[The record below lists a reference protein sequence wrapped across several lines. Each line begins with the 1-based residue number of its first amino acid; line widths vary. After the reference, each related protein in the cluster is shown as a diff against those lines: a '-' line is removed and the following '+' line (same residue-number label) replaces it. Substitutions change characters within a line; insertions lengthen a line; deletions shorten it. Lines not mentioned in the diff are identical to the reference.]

1 MVIKGLNHQVN
12 PLDLV
17 QIKAK
22 HEIWQVQNIRQRSQ
36 VTSAGHCSVD
46 KYYRIFIPHGGSLLR
61 CRPLQQLWNYKM
73 CMERITRQ
81 KHESALEGS
90 CSALRFPS
98 NITSTG
104 CNERLICLL
113 PQ

>member
-22 HEIWQVQNIRQRSQ
+22 HEIWQVQTIPQRSQ
-36 VTSAGHCSVD
+36 VTRAGHCSVD
-46 KYYRIFIPHGGSLLR
+46 EYYRIFIPHGESLLC
-61 CRPLQQLWNYKM
+61 CRPLYQLCNYKM
-73 CMERITRQ
+73 CMDHIARQ

-90 CSALRFPS
+90 CSDVIDCDVELH
-98 NITSTG
+98 
-104 CNERLICLL
+104 
-113 PQ
+113 

>member
-12 PLDLV
+12 PLDLI

-90 CSALRFPS
+90 CSDVIDCDVELH
-98 NITSTG
+98 
-104 CNERLICLL
+104 
-113 PQ
+113 

>member
-22 HEIWQVQNIRQRSQ
+22 HEIWEVQHIIYIYVIYIYEHIRQRSQ

-46 KYYRIFIPHGGSLLR
+46 KLILSDFHSSRREFIVL
-61 CRPLQQLWNYKM
+61 
-73 CMERITRQ
+73 
-81 KHESALEGS
+81 
-90 CSALRFPS
+90 S
-98 NITSTG
+98 NFV
-104 CNERLICLL
+104 RVVKF
-113 PQ
+113 

>member
-22 HEIWQVQNIRQRSQ
+22 HEIWEVQHIGQRSR

-46 KYYRIFIPHGGSLLR
+46 KYYRISIPHGESLLC
-61 CRPLQQLWNYKM
+61 CRTL
-73 CMERITRQ
+73 
-81 KHESALEGS
+81 
-90 CSALRFPS
+90 
-98 NITSTG
+98 
-104 CNERLICLL
+104 
-113 PQ
+113 

>member
-22 HEIWQVQNIRQRSQ
+22 HEIWEVQPYIRQRSQ

-46 KYYRIFIPHGGSLLR
+46 KYYRIFIPHGESLLC
-61 CRPLQQLWNYKM
+61 CRTL
-73 CMERITRQ
+73 
-81 KHESALEGS
+81 
-90 CSALRFPS
+90 
-98 NITSTG
+98 
-104 CNERLICLL
+104 
-113 PQ
+113 